1 MTLIIGILCKDGVM
15 LEGNRRVIRG
25 TKQSEEKKII
35 HSLPHFIV
43 GYSGATSLMDKSL
56 SNINNYLI
64 NGDKNKKWED
74 FAFFLEDSDA
84 ELKKQYLK

>member
-1 MTLIIGILCKDGVM
+1 
-15 LEGNRRVIRG
+15 
-25 TKQSEEKKII
+25 
-35 HSLPHFIV
+35 
-43 GYSGATSLMDKSL
+43 MDKSL

-74 FAFFLEDSDA
+74 FTLFLEDSDA

>member
-1 MTLIIGILCKDGVM
+1 
-15 LEGNRRVIRG
+15 
-25 TKQSEEKKII
+25 
-35 HSLPHFIV
+35 
-43 GYSGATSLMDKSL
+43 MDKSL